1 MRISPPAGSAR
12 QRARLHALVVAC
24 FDRDTVLHS
33 LTIALLA
40 GTVLALLT
48 GTVTPGQWLSL
59 LAGTVTPGQWLSL
72 LASYVVLFGTAVYAQ
87 VQGKRR
93 RASSTTTARYA
104 RETGEEE

>member
-59 LAGTVTPGQWLSL
+59 F
-72 LASYVVLFGTAVYAQ
+72 ASYVVLFGTAVYAQ